1 MAGSSGGGGSDS
13 TVNVNFDFHKDQAV
27 KDLTDIKDA
36 AGGVAEKVGEAAKKT
51 DDWMLQFNKSIRA
64 LRNVGLL
71 VRQTEQA
78 AEFIAKCVEINA
90 TLDNLTKKLPT
101 GALEMMEKATG
112 GLVEKLNLMNFGLK
126 AMTGNLHLTQ
136 NGLDILLRAAQTLH
150 KQGFGPMEDI
160 MKKLESAFQKG
171 STRGLNEF
179 NMALQNSADKNKNL
193 ITIMKELEKL
203 AEKDVP
209 MTNALSSLEKAR
221 VVWANFI
228 TDAKS
233 SLGEIVGL
241 IIQSVASLTEMMGL
255 TDKGE
260 KERERELIRQQ
271 AKFKAERETPFGQ
284 TMFFGE
290 TGPEYVDDNDPNTL
304 KRRNELESKYTAEGY
319 AMLDRREADD
329 KKRQAL
335 DRKLGKKWEGQ
346 FTGKDEKKDKKH
358 YNDWLDM
365 YMDSLK
371 MFPRLSGFNNGFIY
385 GDEPMELELGL
396 PSDPYGNQGDD
407 NPLYMDFYGLE
418 SLAPGKPSVAT
429 ALSYDSVFNAKTLM
443 AATGGMDPLTFRQ
456 GMRGQRERTSFFE
469 HNRQDYD
476 PSRNGE
482 SGGIGGDLAKEWD
495 EFSGNKRLEAFSEK
509 IKDQTTVV
517 GGAFATLSSGVGAA
531 IEAAVSGSD
540 SIGKAFLKASAAALK
555 GIAVESSVRALY
567 NTAMGFAAL
576 ATGPINGIAA
586 AGYFKAAAIFSATAI
601 AAGAGGALLG
611 SASGDG
617 PSVGTRPSSF
627 PGTRP
632 NGENGN
638 QTIIVNITGAVTAGD
653 FAKLGETIQRSVQ
666 IGQQAGRTRS
676 EGNVTVQFE

>member
-241 IIQSVASLTEMMGL
+241 IIQSVASLTEMMGI

-271 AKFKAERETPFGQ
+271 AKSKAERETPFGQ

-290 TGPEYVDDNDPNTL
+290 AGPEYVDDNDPNTL

-329 KKRQAL
+329 KKRQEL
-335 DRKLGKKWEGQ
+335 NRKLGKKFEGK
-346 FTGKDEKKDKKH
+346 FTGKDEKVDKKH
-358 YNDWLDM
+358 YYDWLDM

-371 MFPRLSGFNNGFIY
+371 SFAKLKGYDDGIIGM
-385 GDEPMELELGL
+385 DAPMKLELGL
-396 PSDPYGNQGDD
+396 PTDPYGNQGDD

-418 SLAPGKPSVAT
+418 SLTPGKPSVAT

-443 AATGGMDPLTFRQ
+443 AATGGMDPLKFRQ
-456 GMRGQRERTSFFE
+456 GMHGQRERTSFFE
-469 HNRQDYD
+469 HNRQDYRPD
-476 PSRNGE
+476 
-482 SGGIGGDLAKEWD
+482 SGDDTLGGGLAKEWD
-495 EFSGNKRLEAFSEK
+495 EFSGNKRLEAFSDK

-517 GGAFATLSSGVGAA
+517 GGAFATLSSGVSAA

-540 SIGKAFLKASAAALK
+540 SIGKAVAKATAATLKS
-555 GIAVESSVRALY
+555 IAVESSVRALY

-576 ATGPINGIAA
+576 AFGPVNGIAA
-586 AGYFKAAAIFSATAI
+586 AGYFKAAAIFSATAV

-611 SASGDG
+611 SLAGGDG
-617 PSVGTRPSSF
+617 PSVGTRPSGF
-627 PGTRP
+627 PGVKP